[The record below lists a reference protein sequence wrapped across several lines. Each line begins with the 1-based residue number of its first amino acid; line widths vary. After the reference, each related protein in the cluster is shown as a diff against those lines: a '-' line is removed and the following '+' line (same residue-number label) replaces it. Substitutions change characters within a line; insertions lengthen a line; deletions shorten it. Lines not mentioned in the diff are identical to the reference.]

1 MSAVRR
7 ARDRERT
14 RGKIVAA
21 ARAEFAA
28 TGYAGARMMQ
38 IAKRAGINK
47 ELIYHYFRGK
57 EHLFEEVRTK
67 QRADAEAG
75 RPNPSNPLLCR
86 SQRPSELFA
95 WRFQRML
102 GDLEWI
108 KLLTWEAA
116 RGDAAPNEDAR
127 RATIEEAVAMIENA
141 QERALIPAGLDP
153 RLLQLAVFALAT
165 YPLAFSQITSMTT
178 GMSASDKR
186 FHASWIS
193 FLRRLGACLLVPS
206 APRVSTTAATTARPR
221 KKSESKGL
229 LLPRPPFR
237 EKRK

>member
-1 MSAVRR
+1 M
-7 ARDRERT
+7 
-14 RGKIVAA
+14 K
-21 ARAEFAA
+21 
-28 TGYAGARMMQ
+28 Q
-38 IAKRAGINK
+38 IAERAGINK
-47 ELIYHYFRGK
+47 ELIYHYFRSK
-57 EHLFEEVRTK
+57 ERLFEEVRSE
-67 QRADAEAG
+67 QRADAAAS
-75 RPNPSNPLLCR
+75 RPVPPNPLLDR

-116 RGDAAPNEDAR
+116 QNDVAPNEDAR
-127 RATIEEAVAMIENA
+127 RATIKEAVAMIEKA
-141 QERALIPAGLDP
+141 QKEALVPAGLDP

-193 FLRRLGACLLVPS
+193 FLRRLGARLLAPS
-206 APRVSTTAATTARPR
+206 GARVSETRVAATRPQK
-221 KKSESKGL
+221 KKSVSK
-229 LLPRPPFR
+229 RPAR
-237 EKRK
+237 TKRAFSGETK

>member
-1 MSAVRR
+1 MSAVQRT
-7 ARDRERT
+7 RDRERS

-28 TGYAGARMMQ
+28 RGYAGARMAH
-38 IAKRAGINK
+38 IAKRAAINK

-57 EHLFEEVRTK
+57 EHLFEEVRSE
-67 QRADAEAG
+67 QRADAAAG
-75 RPNPSNPLLCR
+75 NPLPPNPLLDR
-86 SQRPSELFA
+86 TQPPSELFA
-95 WRFQRML
+95 WRFHRML

-116 RGDAAPNEDAR
+116 RGDLAPNEDAR
-127 RATIEEAVAMIENA
+127 RATIKEAVAIIADAQKNA
-141 QERALIPAGLDP
+141 LLPAGLDP

-186 FHASWIS
+186 FHASWTA
-193 FLRRLGACLLVPS
+193 FLRRLGACLLAPS
-206 APRVSTTAATTARPR
+206 AARVSVTEATPTRPR
-221 KKSESKGL
+221 KKSVSKGRFL
-229 LLPRPPFR
+229 RFR
-237 EKRK
+237 EKLK

>member
-1 MSAVRR
+1 MSAVQRT
-7 ARDRERT
+7 RDRERS

-28 TGYAGARMMQ
+28 RGYAGARMAH
-38 IAKRAGINK
+38 IAKRAAINK

-57 EHLFEEVRTK
+57 EHLFEEVRSE
-67 QRADAEAG
+67 QRADAAAG
-75 RPNPSNPLLCR
+75 NPLPPNPLLDR
-86 SQRPSELFA
+86 TQRPSELFA

-116 RGDAAPNEDAR
+116 RGDLAPNEDAR
-127 RATIEEAVAMIENA
+127 RATIKQAVAIIEDAQNNA
-141 QERALIPAGLDP
+141 LLPAELDP

-186 FHASWIS
+186 FHASWTA

-206 APRVSTTAATTARPR
+206 AARVSVTEATPARR
-221 KKSESKGL
+221 QKKSVSKGRL
-229 LLPRPPFR
+229 LRFR
-237 EKRK
+237 EK

>member
-1 MSAVRR
+1 MSAVQRT
-7 ARDRERT
+7 RDRERS

-28 TGYAGARMMQ
+28 RGYAGARMAH
-38 IAKRAGINK
+38 IAKRAAINK

-57 EHLFEEVRTK
+57 EHLFEEVRSE
-67 QRADAEAG
+67 QRADAAAG
-75 RPNPSNPLLCR
+75 NPQPPNPLLDR
-86 SQRPSELFA
+86 TQRPSELFA

-116 RGDAAPNEDAR
+116 RGDLAPNEDAR
-127 RATIEEAVAMIENA
+127 RATIKEAVAIIEDAQKNA
-141 QERALIPAGLDP
+141 LLPAGLDP

-165 YPLAFSQITSMTT
+165 YPLAFAQITSMTT

-186 FHASWIS
+186 FHASWTA
-193 FLRRLGACLLVPS
+193 FLRRVGACLLVPS
-206 APRVSTTAATTARPR
+206 AARVSVTEATPTRPQ
-221 KKSESKGL
+221 KKSASKGRL
-229 LLPRPPFR
+229 LQFR
-237 EKRK
+237 ER